1 MDLVS
6 KSSQCPSSLFRHKN
20 LILNF
25 VNRLKGDTGHNFIE
39 WIRFLLGRDIEFPHI
54 KMVFPTAP
62 VQPYTPMDRQLSNVW
77 FDRKQITID
86 AKEDRL
92 SLAKIY
98 DSVNELIRNEVEK
111 GIAPSRIIVGGFS
124 MGGALALHTGYHLN
138 QNLAGVF
145 AMSSFLNQN
154 SIVYD
159 SIKNTQTRTLPKLL
173 MFHGDR

>member
-1 MDLVS
+1 
-6 KSSQCPSSLFRHKN
+6 
-20 LILNF
+20 
-25 VNRLKGDTGHNFIE
+25 
-39 WIRFLLGRDIEFPHI
+39 
-54 KMVFPTAP
+54 MVYPTAP
-62 VQPYTPMDRQLSNVW
+62 VQPYTPMDGMLSNVW

-86 AKEDRL
+86 AKECRL

-98 DSVNELIRNEVEK
+98 DCVNDLIRNEVDK
-111 GIAPSRIIVGGFS
+111 GISPSRIIVGGFS

-145 AMSSFLNQN
+145 AMSSFLNHN

-159 SIKNTQTRTLPKLL
+159 SLRNTQNRTLPKLL